1 MNLTNKQR
9 KKIRK
14 AILDHAQ
21 GQLNYRSTIVC
32 PICMLGIFKYFI
44 ALDRKMTARC
54 SEPGCVGS

>member
-1 MNLTNKQR
+1 R

-21 GQLNYRSTIVC
+21 GQINYRSTIVC
-32 PICMLGIFKYFI
+32 PICMRGIFKYFI